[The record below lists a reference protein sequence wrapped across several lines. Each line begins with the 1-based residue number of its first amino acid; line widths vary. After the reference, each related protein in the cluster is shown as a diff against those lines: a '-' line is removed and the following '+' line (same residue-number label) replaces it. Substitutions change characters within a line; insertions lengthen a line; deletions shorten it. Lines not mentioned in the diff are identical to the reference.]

1 LLSPPGKS
9 ATYFNSAQLKSKNP
23 DEFADNVFNLFVI
36 MDAFC
41 EKESEMAEAATSGWK
56 TFLGWVGQNV
66 VAPIVTAKVGAV
78 ASEIQADGAKW
89 DANAAAARAE
99 AANVAAAG
107 SSAVSPSI
115 INTVLI
121 GAGVAGLLAAIAIKT
136 FGGRRK

>member
-1 LLSPPGKS
+1 
-9 ATYFNSAQLKSKNP
+9 
-23 DEFADNVFNLFVI
+23 
-36 MDAFC
+36 
-41 EKESEMAEAATSGWK
+41 MAETVTTTAPATSGWK
-56 TFLGWVGQNV
+56 TFLGWVGQNIV
-66 VAPIVTAKVGAV
+66 TPIVTAKVGAV